1 MMVDE
6 SLPPEELLAISA
18 SVPEALDLKPP
29 ERLVANPSGVLGLFR
44 LSARL
49 AAHLDEAGL
58 SEETLDAAIQ
68 LARADG
74 GSLLL
79 LDESRRDLFI
89 AAARGLSPKVIANTR
104 MSLGEG
110 VVGWVVV
117 NRQPILLNGSIQ
129 PHRYP
134 KFYPKPKEIGAL
146 ICTPILLP
154 PVGSQPPNPTG
165 VLCVHRR
172 VGNPALTDNE
182 LGLVS
187 GLSLYVGAAFQ
198 NVRLFGKLNQRATQ
212 FQNMME
218 ISRSLTA
225 SLDLDTVL
233 RSIVEK
239 AVELLRCQAGSLL
252 LMDEDTKELVFKV
265 ALGPTSDKLIGTRLP
280 YGVGIVGTVMQERKP
295 LIVNDAKSDP
305 RHYDKIDESTALTTQ
320 SLLCV
325 PLISQDRTLGVIEVM
340 NKKDGTHFDD
350 EDRDTLAAF
359 ALQAVI
365 ALDNARL
372 YSDLRRAFT
381 ETVRAMTNAIEAR
394 DPYTAGHTSRVT
406 QLAIETA
413 HELGWTR
420 ERLQFLE
427 IGALTHDIGKIG
439 VPDAI
444 LHKPRGLTE
453 EEYAQIKAHPVAGA
467 NMLMGI
473 ETLQPLL
480 PYILYHQ
487 ERYDG
492 TGYPFG
498 LKGEEIPVEARLLA
512 VVDAFDAM
520 TSTRPYRVAMDV
532 DIALAEIVKN
542 SGTQFDPEIVD
553 TLLRVLK
560 RERSDQ
566 SE

>member
-1 MMVDE
+1 MIDE

-89 AAARGLSPKVIANTR
+89 AAARGLARKVVASTR
-104 MSLGEG
+104 VSLGEG
-110 VVGWVVV
+110 VVGWVAV
-117 NRQPILLNGSIQ
+117 NRQPILLNGNID
-129 PHRYP
+129 PRRFP
-134 KFYPKPKEIGAL
+134 KFFPKPTEIGGV

-154 PVGSQPPNPTG
+154 PVGNQPPIPTG

-172 VGNPALTDNE
+172 VGNSPLTDNE

-198 NVRLFGKLNQRATQ
+198 NARLFSKLNQRATQ

-225 SLDLDTVL
+225 SLDRDTVL

-239 AVELLRCQAGSLL
+239 AVELLRSQAGSLL
-252 LMDEDTKELVFKV
+252 LLDEDTNELVFKV
-265 ALGPTSDKLIGTRLP
+265 ALGPNSEKLIGTRLP
-280 YGVGIVGTVMQERKP
+280 YGVGIVGAVMRERKP
-295 LIVNDAKSDP
+295 LIVNDAKADP
-305 RHYDKIDESTALTTQ
+305 RHYYKIDESTALTTQ

-325 PLISQDRTLGVIEVM
+325 PLISQERTLGVIEVM

-350 EDRDTLAAF
+350 EDRDALAAF

-381 ETVRAMTNAIEAR
+381 ETVRAMTNAVEAR

-406 QLAIETA
+406 QLALETA
-413 HELGWTR
+413 RELGWTR

-444 LHKPRGLTE
+444 LRKPRGLTE
-453 EEYAQIKAHPVAGA
+453 DEYAQIKAHPVAGA

-498 LKGEEIPVEARLLA
+498 LKGQEIPVEARLIA

-520 TSTRPYRVAMDV
+520 TSTRPYRLAMDV
-532 DIALAEIVKN
+532 DVALAEIEKN
-542 SGTQFDPEIVD
+542 SGTQFDPEIVT

-566 SE
+566 RE